1 MAVPNIFSNKCF
13 KEAFRCTIPVLLG
26 YLAIGIAFGL
36 LLTDAGYHWLL
47 ALFMSITI
55 YAGAGQYIAVS
66 MFAQNAGFTEIALV
80 TLLVNARHMV
90 YGLSL
95 LDKFRNTK
103 PITPYLIF
111 ALTDETYSLLTTVTV
126 PDGVK
131 KREFYFYISLLDH
144 FYWIAG
150 GVLGAWFGSFFT
162 SFDCTGL
169 SFALTA
175 LFMVLLIE
183 QWKQCRSKL
192 PFAIATIVSILVLI
206 FIGKENMLIF
216 SILISIIILI
226 LLRKRLPS

>member
-1 MAVPNIFSNKCF
+1 M
-13 KEAFRCTIPVLLG
+13 
-26 YLAIGIAFGL
+26 
-36 LLTDAGYHWLL
+36 
-47 ALFMSITI
+47 
-55 YAGAGQYIAVS
+55 
-66 MFAQNAGFTEIALV
+66 
-80 TLLVNARHMV
+80 
-90 YGLSL
+90 
-95 LDKFRNTK
+95 
-103 PITPYLIF
+103 IF
-111 ALTDETYSLLTTVTV
+111 ALTDETYSLLTTVSV

-131 KREFYFYISLLDH
+131 KRDFYFYISLLDH

-192 PFAIATIVSILVLI
+192 PFAVAGIVSVLVLI

-216 SILISIIILI
+216 SILISIVILI

>member
-1 MAVPNIFSNKCF
+1 MTVPNIFSNKCF

-131 KREFYFYISLLDH
+131 KREFYYL
-144 FYWIAG
+144 
-150 GVLGAWFGSFFT
+150 
-162 SFDCTGL
+162 
-169 SFALTA
+169 
-175 LFMVLLIE
+175 
-183 QWKQCRSKL
+183 
-192 PFAIATIVSILVLI
+192 
-206 FIGKENMLIF
+206 
-216 SILISIIILI
+216 
-226 LLRKRLPS
+226 

>member
-1 MAVPNIFSNKCF
+1 MTVFTIFSNKCF
-13 KEAFRCTIPVLLG
+13 KAAFRCTVPVMLG
-26 YLAIGIAFGL
+26 YLAIGTAFGL
-36 LLTDAGYHWLL
+36 LAVNAGYSWLI
-47 ALFMSITI
+47 ALLMSIII

-66 MFAQNAGFTEIALV
+66 MFAQNADFAEIALV

-95 LDKFRNTK
+95 LDKFRSTK

-126 PDGVK
+126 PDDVN
-131 KREFYFYISLLDH
+131 KRDFYFYISMLDH

-150 GVLGAWFGSFFT
+150 SVIGAWFASIFI

-192 PFAIATIVSILVLI
+192 PFIIAAIVSVLVLI
-206 FIGKENMLIF
+206 FISRENMLIF
-216 SILISIIILI
+216 SILISIVVLI
-226 LLRKRLPS
+226 LLRRRLPS